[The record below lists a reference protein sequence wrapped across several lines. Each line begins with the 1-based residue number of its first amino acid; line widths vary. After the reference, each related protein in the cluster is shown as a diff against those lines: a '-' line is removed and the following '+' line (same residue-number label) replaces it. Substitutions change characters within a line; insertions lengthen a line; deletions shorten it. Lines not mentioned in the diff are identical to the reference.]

1 MNGLEPKKRVTL
13 VEPSATQQPALK
25 KQRISP
31 SHSDDED
38 DSDDDKPQVDEK
50 LEVRSAFSSLLLP
63 VARYTLQRARD
74 TTSE

>member
-31 SHSDDED
+31 SHSDDGD

-50 LEVRSAFSSLLLP
+50 LEVRRSLPLLLRP
-63 VARYTLQRARD
+63 VAEYTLPRAHD
-74 TTSE
+74 TALE